1 MQKQFNLTAT
11 PVMLVALTA
20 SMSVMADAVKA
31 QSTEAKPITNESQLI
46 REIGND
52 PLNVRAVQ
60 PVTQVTSVSQLS
72 DVRPTDWA
80 FTALQS
86 LVERY
91 NCIAGYPDRTYRGQ
105 RAMTRFEFAA
115 GLNACLD
122 KINEIIAAGL
132 ADKVG
137 KDDLEAIARLQEEFA
152 AELASLRG
160 RVDTLE
166 GKVATLER
174 QQFSTTTKLNGEVIF
189 AAFGA
194 TDGLSV
200 APAGAGPD
208 PGVPSGIPGVP
219 PVIPG
224 IGETRFIPA
233 SGTSARAG
241 IASQTNIAFGAR
253 VRLNFD
259 TSFTG
264 RDLLRTRLQ
273 ATNVSGFNDVLGSG
287 NSTRLGFGES
297 NSISGSGPNFTVDDF
312 FYRFPIGSTT
322 VWIGPS
328 IGADVVID
336 PLSPVE
342 SSGSGALSRFARYP
356 VALRIGSTDMGLGV
370 RFPLAQGDLNIFY
383 GADSSSAT
391 TGGGILGSDSN
402 KIAAQVV
409 WRPSRELSLG
419 FTYAYDYILGNNL
432 DTGTNTAGEI
442 LPPVPLSGTA
452 GTGSFSS
459 NTILGQLRWTFARNA
474 EFFTWGSWSFA
485 NSIAPSPQAPNGTSG
500 TFTSWLAG
508 LSFTNVFASGDRAT
522 IMFGQP
528 FYLSSFSG
536 PLAINPFTS
545 PFYTT
550 PYHLEALYSVRLT
563 RNILLTPG
571 VFFVFNPNNDSRNG
585 TATVGVLRT
594 TFTF

>member
-1 MQKQFNLTAT
+1 VDT
-11 PVMLVALTA
+11 
-20 SMSVMADAVKA
+20 
-31 QSTEAKPITNESQLI
+31 
-46 REIGND
+46 
-52 PLNVRAVQ
+52 
-60 PVTQVTSVSQLS
+60 
-72 DVRPTDWA
+72 
-80 FTALQS
+80 
-86 LVERY
+86 VER
-91 NCIAGYPDRTYRGQ
+91 
-105 RAMTRFEFAA
+105 
-115 GLNACLD
+115 
-122 KINEIIAAGL
+122 
-132 ADKVG
+132 
-137 KDDLEAIARLQEEFA
+137 
-152 AELASLRG
+152 
-160 RVDTLE
+160 
-166 GKVATLER
+166 KVATLER

-194 TDGLSV
+194 SDGSSV
-200 APAGAGPD
+200 VTVPA
-208 PGVPSGIPGVP
+208 IQ
-219 PVIPG
+219 IPG
-224 IGETRFIPA
+224 IGSTNTTPD
-233 SGTSARAG
+233 T
-241 IASQTNIAFGAR
+241 QTNIAFGAR

-273 ATNVSGFNDVLGSG
+273 ATNVSGFNNVLGSG
-287 NSTRLGFGES
+287 NSTRLGFGEI
-297 NSISGSGPNFTVDDF
+297 NSIAGNNPGFTIDDL

-322 VWIGPS
+322 VWVGTKLD
-328 IGADVVID
+328 ADAVID

-370 RFPLAQGDLNIFY
+370 RFPLPQGDLNIFY

-391 TGGGILGSDSN
+391 TVGGILGSDSN

-409 WRPSRELSLG
+409 WRPSREFSLG
-419 FTYAYDYILGNNL
+419 FTYSYDYIFGNNL

-442 LPPVPLSGTA
+442 LPPTT
-452 GTGSFSS
+452 TGSFSS

-485 NSIAPSPQAPNGTSG
+485 SSLASPVLGGTSG

-536 PLAINPFTS
+536 PPAINPFTS

-563 RNILLTPG
+563 PNILLTPG

>member
-1 MQKQFNLTAT
+1 
-11 PVMLVALTA
+11 
-20 SMSVMADAVKA
+20 
-31 QSTEAKPITNESQLI
+31 
-46 REIGND
+46 
-52 PLNVRAVQ
+52 
-60 PVTQVTSVSQLS
+60 
-72 DVRPTDWA
+72 
-80 FTALQS
+80 
-86 LVERY
+86 VER
-91 NCIAGYPDRTYRGQ
+91 
-105 RAMTRFEFAA
+105 
-115 GLNACLD
+115 
-122 KINEIIAAGL
+122 
-132 ADKVG
+132 
-137 KDDLEAIARLQEEFA
+137 
-152 AELASLRG
+152 
-160 RVDTLE
+160 
-166 GKVATLER
+166 KVATLER
-174 QQFSTTTKLNGEVIF
+174 QQFSTTTKLTGEVIF

-200 APAGAGPD
+200 APAGAGID
-208 PGVPSGIPGVP
+208 PGVPPGP
-219 PVIPG
+219 IPG

-233 SGTSARAG
+233 SAGSPRAG
-241 IASQTNIAFGAR
+241 IASQTNIAFGSR

-273 ATNVSGFNDVLGSG
+273 ATNVSGFRNVLGSG

-297 NSISGSGPNFTVDDF
+297 DSIAGNTPGFTIDEL

-328 IGADVVID
+328 IGAAESVID

-342 SSGSGALSRFARYP
+342 SSGSGALSRFGRYP
-356 VALRIGSTDMGLGV
+356 VALRIGSTDMALGV
-370 RFPLAQGDLNIFY
+370 RFPLPQGDLNIFY
-383 GADSSSAT
+383 GANSSSAT

-419 FTYAYDYILGNNL
+419 FTYSYDYILGNTL

-442 LPPVPLSGTA
+442 LPPAPLPGPPVTA

-485 NSIAPSPQAPNGTSG
+485 NSIAPSPQAPAGTSG
-500 TFTSWLAG
+500 TFTSWVAG
-508 LSFTNVFASGDRAT
+508 LTFTNVFASGDRAT
-522 IMFGQP
+522 ILFGQP
-528 FYLSSFSG
+528 FYLASFSG
-536 PLAINPFTS
+536 TPAPGFNINPFNS
-545 PFYTT
+545 PFYAT

-563 RNILLTPG
+563 PNLLLTPG

>member
-11 PVMLVALTA
+11 PVMLAALTA

-105 RAMTRFEFAA
+105 QAMTRFEFAA

-122 KINEIIAAGL
+122 KINEIIASGL

-174 QQFSTTTKLNGEVIF
+174 QQFSTTTKLTGEVIF
-189 AAFGA
+189 SAAVA
-194 TDGLSV
+194 SDGLSRT
-200 APAGAGPD
+200 PAD
-208 PGVPSGIPGVP
+208 PVGFNSTA
-219 PVIPG
+219 IPG
-224 IGETRFIPA
+224 IGSTF
-233 SGTSARAG
+233 AG
-241 IASQTNIAFGAR
+241 VGSDRDRSNIGFGSR

-297 NSISGSGPNFTVDDF
+297 NSIGANNPEFRIDDF

-328 IGADVVID
+328 IGADAVID

-370 RFPLAQGDLNIFY
+370 RFPLPQGDLNIFY

-391 TGGGILGSDSN
+391 TGGGVLGSDSN
-402 KIAAQVV
+402 KIAAQLV
-409 WRPSRELSLG
+409 WRPSREFSLG
-419 FTYAYDYILGNNL
+419 FTYSYDYIFGSSL
-432 DTGTNTAGEI
+432 DTSTNSTSATAGGEI
-442 LPPVPLSGTA
+442 LPAVA
-452 GTGSFSS
+452 SFSS

-485 NSIAPSPQAPNGTSG
+485 NYIAPTSAAPAGTSG
-500 TFTSWLAG
+500 TFTSWMAG
-508 LSFTNVFASGDRAT
+508 LSFTNLLSSGDRAT

-528 FYLSSFSG
+528 LYLASFSG
-536 PLAINPFTS
+536 DVAQNPFTS
-545 PFYTT
+545 SFYTT

>member
-1 MQKQFNLTAT
+1 MSQQLKLSAT
-11 PVMLVALTA
+11 PLMLVALTA
-20 SMSVMADAVKA
+20 SVSVVADAAKA
-31 QSTEAKPITNESQLI
+31 QTTETKPITNESQLI

-152 AELASLRG
+152 AELASLKG
-160 RVDTLE
+160 RVDTVE
-166 GKVATLER
+166 RKVTTLER
-174 QQFSTTTKLNGEVIF
+174 QQFSTTTKLNGELIF

-194 TDGLSV
+194 SDGSSV
-200 APAGAGPD
+200 ITNNANPLNPAG
-208 PGVPSGIPGVP
+208 I
-219 PVIPG
+219 IPG
-224 IGETRFIPA
+224 IG
-233 SGTSARAG
+233 SAPNFTNTNTAT
-241 IASQTNIAFGAR
+241 QTNIAFASR

-264 RDLLRTRLQ
+264 KDLLRTRLQ
-273 ATNVSGFNDVLGSG
+273 ASNVSNPGAALGSG
-287 NSTRLGFGES
+287 NSTRLGFGEGG
-297 NSISGSGPNFTVDDF
+297 NITVDNPGFAIDDLY
-312 FYRFPIGSTT
+312 YRFPIGNTT
-322 VWIGPS
+322 FWIGTN
-328 IGADVVID
+328 IAADNVID
-336 PLSPVE
+336 PLSPVA

-356 VALRIGSTDMGLGV
+356 VALRIGSTDMGIGA
-370 RFPLAQGDLNIFY
+370 RIPLPQGDFNIFY

-391 TGGGILGSDSN
+391 TGGGVLGSDNN
-402 KIAAQVV
+402 KIAAQLV
-409 WRPSRELSLG
+409 WRPTRDFSLG
-419 FTYAYDYILGNNL
+419 FTYSYDYILGRSL
-432 DTGTNTAGEI
+432 DTNTNTAGEI
-442 LPPVPLSGTA
+442 LPA
-452 GTGSFSS
+452 IASFSA

-485 NSIAPSPQAPNGTSG
+485 NSIAPTAAAPAGTSG

-508 LSFTNVFASGDRAT
+508 LSFTNVFSSGDRAT

-536 PLAINPFTS
+536 PADQNPFTS
-545 PFYTT
+545 PFYAT